1 MTVSI
6 DATAIAWYAVI
17 CGMLS
22 AFAPSFGGR
31 AVRIVIGGVVGIV
44 AATVLPMVRNLMG
57 L

>member
-1 MTVSI
+1 MSI

-17 CGMLS
+17 CGVLS

-31 AVRIVIGGVVGIV
+31 VVRIVIGGIVGIV
-44 AATVLPMVRNLMG
+44 AATVLPMVKSLMG